1 MAFDLSNIDVEQL
14 IKKIVEEVVATIEYS
29 DSKDENVSGTVALFT
44 SFVPSK
50 RTCGDYLKKHFGTG
64 IQCALFNGVEFSA
77 PGCFT
82 FEVKDEHD
90 EAELFQLIS
99 GAADIVLVTPKLTQ
113 LYKLAEGNDEGYI
126 EQAFL
131 RPLLWG
137 RRVTLLL
144 DFETPKFKRAT
155 FFAKVVEAID
165 ILTNMGV
172 KVIAY
177 RPAQEFGEVVR
188 EALVTENE
196 VKAAYDVGSMRVLC
210 EKDAISTALARDK
223 ANELGVSIDF

>member
-1 MAFDLSNIDVEQL
+1 MAFDLSNIDLEAL
-14 IKKIVEEVVATIEYS
+14 ISKIVEEVVKTIQYQDE
-29 DSKDENVSGTVALFT
+29 KDENVSGTVALFT

-50 RTCGDYLKKHFGTG
+50 KTCGEYLKKHFGTG

-77 PGCFT
+77 PGCFA

-90 EAELFQLIS
+90 EAELFQMIA

-113 LYKLAEGNDEGYI
+113 LYKLAEGDDEGFI

-137 RRVTLLL
+137 RRVTLLW
-144 DFETPKFKRAT
+144 DFETPKFKSST
-155 FFAKVVEAID
+155 FFAKVVDAID
-165 ILTNMGV
+165 ILTGMGV
-172 KVIAY
+172 RVIAY
-177 RPAQEFGEVVR
+177 RPAQEFGEVYR
-188 EALVTENE
+188 AALVTENE
-196 VKAAYDVGSMRVLC
+196 VNEAAENGTMRVLC
-210 EKDAISTALARDK
+210 EKDAIITPLARDR

>member
-14 IKKIVEEVVATIEYS
+14 IKKIVEEVIATIEYS
-29 DSKDENVSGTVALFT
+29 DAKDENVSGTVALFT

-50 RTCGDYLKKHFGTG
+50 KTCAEFLKKNFGTG
-64 IQCALFNGVEFSA
+64 IQCALFNGVEFSS
-77 PGCFT
+77 PGCFA
-82 FEVKDEHD
+82 FKVEDEHD
-90 EAELFQLIS
+90 RAELFQLLA

-144 DFETPKFKRAT
+144 DFQTPKFKRAT

-172 KVIAY
+172 RVIAY
-177 RPAQEFGEVVR
+177 RPAQEFGEVLR

-196 VKAAYDVGSMRVLC
+196 VKAAFEEGSMRVLC
-210 EKDAISTALARDK
+210 EKDAIITPLARDK

>member
-1 MAFDLSNIDVEQL
+1 MAFDLSNIDLEAL
-14 IKKIVEEVVATIEYS
+14 ISKIVEEVVKTIQYQDE
-29 DSKDENVSGTVALFT
+29 KDENVSGTVALFT

-50 RTCGDYLKKHFGTG
+50 KTCGEYLKKHFGTG

-77 PGCFT
+77 PGCFA

-90 EAELFQLIS
+90 EAELFQMIA

-113 LYKLAEGNDEGYI
+113 LYKLAEGDDEGFI

-144 DFETPKFKRAT
+144 DFETPKFKSST
-155 FFAKVVEAID
+155 FFAKVVDAID
-165 ILTNMGV
+165 ILTGMGV
-172 KVIAY
+172 RVIAY
-177 RPAQEFGEVVR
+177 RPAQEFGEVYR
-188 EALVTENE
+188 AALVTENE
-196 VKAAYDVGSMRVLC
+196 VNEAAENGTMRVLC
-210 EKDAISTALARDK
+210 EKDAIITPLARDR

>member
-1 MAFDLSNIDVEQL
+1 MAFDLGNIDLEAL
-14 IKKIVEEVVATIEYS
+14 ISKIVEEVVKTIQYQDE
-29 DSKDENVSGTVALFT
+29 KDENVSGTVALFT

-50 RTCGDYLKKHFGTG
+50 KTCGEYLKKHFGTG

-90 EAELFQLIS
+90 EAELFQFIS

-144 DFETPKFKRAT
+144 DFETPKFKRST
-155 FFAKVVEAID
+155 FFAKVVDAID
-165 ILTNMGV
+165 VLTGMGV
-172 KVIAY
+172 RVLAY
-177 RPAQEFGEVVR
+177 RPAQEFGEVIR
-188 EALVTENE
+188 AALVTENE
-196 VKAAYDVGSMRVLC
+196 VKEAAENGSMRVLC
-210 EKDAISTALARDK
+210 EKDAIITPLARDK

>member
-1 MAFDLSNIDVEQL
+1 MAFDLNNIDLEAL
-14 IKKIVEEVVATIEYS
+14 ISTVVQEVVKTIEYQ
-29 DSKDENVSGTVALFT
+29 DEKDENVSGTVALFT

-50 RTCGDYLKKHFGTG
+50 KTCGEYLKKHFGSG
-64 IQCALFNGVEFSA
+64 IQCALFNGVEFNA

-82 FEVKDEHD
+82 FDVKDEHD
-90 EAELFQLIS
+90 EAELFQLIA
-99 GAADIVLVTPKLTQ
+99 GAADIVMVTPKLTQ
-113 LYKLAEGNDEGYI
+113 LYKLAEGDDEGFI

-155 FFAKVVEAID
+155 FFSKVVDAID
-165 ILTNMGV
+165 ILTSMGV
-172 KVIAY
+172 RVIAY
-177 RPAQEFGEVVR
+177 RPAQEFGEIAKA
-188 EALVTENE
+188 ALVTEAEVNE
-196 VKAAYDVGSMRVLC
+196 AYANGSMRVLC
-210 EKDAISTALARDK
+210 EKDALVTPLARDK